1 MRISTAMLYQ
11 MGINRI
17 GEAQGALARTQQQ
30 VATGRRIVTPADD
43 PIGASNAVNV
53 AASDAQ
59 NQQYAANRSLAKS
72 ALALEDGTLAGVTE
86 LIQNVKATVIAAGNP
101 TLGNAER
108 GFMAADLAGQLQQ
121 LMGLANATDANG
133 DYLFAGFQSKTA
145 PYVAN
150 PLTGADYQGDSG
162 SRALQVSV
170 GRQLPVADPGSAV
183 FGSLFADINALIGV
197 LQTPVTDSASAAAL
211 NAGLATANGAMAAGL
226 DQVLTVRAAVGSR
239 LAELDALD
247 AVGADLH
254 TQFQRTLSELQ
265 DTDYNQAISTL
276 SQQQTTLEAAQKSY
290 VKVMGLS
297 LFNFL

>member
-1 MRISTAMLYQ
+1 MRISTGMIYQ
-11 MGINRI
+11 MGIARI
-17 GEAQGALARTQQQ
+17 GEAQSALARTQQQ

-43 PIGASNAVNV
+43 PVGAAGAVNV
-53 AASDAQ
+53 AATDAQ
-59 NQQYAANRSLAKS
+59 NSQYAANRALARS

-108 GFMAADLAGQLQQ
+108 GFMAADLKGQLQQ
-121 LMGLANATDANG
+121 LIGLANSVDANG
-133 DYLFAGFQSKTA
+133 DHLFAGFQSQTP

-150 PLTGADYQGDSG
+150 TATGADYQGDANA
-162 SRALQVSV
+162 RALQVSV
-170 GRQLPVADPGSAV
+170 GRQLPVADPGTAV
-183 FGSLFADINALIGV
+183 FGSLFQDLNTLINV
-197 LQTPVTDSASAAAL
+197 LSTPVVDAPSAAAL
-211 NAGLATANGAMAAGL
+211 NSGLATAGGALDAGL
-226 DQVLTVRAAVGSR
+226 DRVLTVRAAVGSR

-247 AVGADLH
+247 SVGSDLH